1 MLKMSAAPPCK
12 KTSTVIANLDV
23 MPLKSND
30 KPSSDDDKDPEDLSS
45 SSNDNSDSSSDSGV
59 DREGDE
65 EEDGPEI
72 QDEDPVTLTPPPT
85 VPQKQKRGQ
94 KPKSASLQPEALKTI
109 TYILSI
115 IPASQSNKP
124 ASKRVAMTA
133 SVQLTTDEPWST
145 MEAQILVKI
154 SKTLNPKTLDF
165 KNYDA
170 MFHILRVLPK
180 PGMSLA
186 NETDYGFM
194 IQRACNLTTR
204 NPTINITINE
214 IPAAANNATDK
225 ENTGSSKVKGQG
237 KKKKQKEAP
246 ILPGNTNKNA
256 HIQSLRDEW
265 QCNKPTPSCVGSH
278 CYINPN
284 TSDHL
289 PLSHERFDCWASAML
304 KGDEHATLFKP
315 PNHRLFDP
323 INVPISPVLQRR
335 IEASKGTLAAPPP
348 APVFNLNIGNE
359 LIHLLRPPAPPPPNP
374 PSVAAPAHAPAAAP
388 LLPSH
393 LLNYNPECPTLLHPS
408 RSPGEDMLLSNFCN
422 IYNLGQRV
430 LDTFTKNSYKTAR
443 TLHFVTIAELKE
455 MGFQFGEIAGLRNA
469 IETWSVAK

>member
-1 MLKMSAAPPCK
+1 MSAAPPRK

-30 KPSSDDDKDPEDLSS
+30 KPSSDDDEDPEDLSS
-45 SSNDNSDSSSDSGV
+45 SSSDNSDSSSDSGV
-59 DREGDE
+59 DREGNE

-85 VPQKQKRGQ
+85 VPQKRKRGR
-94 KPKSASLQPEALKTI
+94 KPKSGMPEALKTI

-145 MEAQILVKI
+145 MEAQIL
-154 SKTLNPKTLDF
+154 L
-165 KNYDA
+165 
-170 MFHILRVLPK
+170 
-180 PGMSLA
+180 GMSLA

-225 ENTGSSKVKGQG
+225 ENTGSSKVEGQG

-278 CYINPN
+278 CYINPD

-289 PLSHERFDCWASAML
+289 PLSHERFDCWALAML

-323 INVPISPVLQRR
+323 INAPISPVLQRR
-335 IEASKGTLAAPPP
+335 IEALKGTLAAPPP

-359 LIHLLRPPAPPPPNP
+359 LIHLLRPPALPPPNP

-393 LLNYNPECPTLLHPS
+393 LLNYDPECPTLLQPS
-408 RSPGEDMLLSNFCN
+408 RSPGEDMSLSNFCN

-443 TLHFVTIAELKE
+443 TLCFVMIAELKE
-455 MGFQFGEIAGLRNA
+455 MGF
-469 IETWSVAK
+469 